1 MDVKIAF
8 LHGDLK
14 ETIYM
19 EQPIGFIDKNHPEHV
34 CLLQRSI
41 YGLKQSPRLW
51 NKKFD
56 ACMLSLGFLRSKYD
70 ACLYFKSVKSDMVI
84 YVLLYVADILLIS
97 NSKPTI
103 AKLKS
108 KLKQH
113 FDMKDLG
120 AAQKILGV
128 KILRNRIKGTLYLS
142 QADYITKVLN
152 KFAMLNSKPSP
163 IPLRG
168 HLVLSKADCP
178 STESDKHKMND
189 IPYDIV
195 VGSVMYDMLCT
206 RPDLAFALGVL
217 SRFMSNPG
225 NAHWTAMK
233 YVLKYIAGTQNLGL
247 VYKKYETKIKL
258 KGYVDSDYASNKDTR
273 KSTTALYFTW
283 AGNCISW
290 KSQQQSIV
298 TLSSTKVEYIVA
310 VEAIKEAMWLQGILG
325 EIQNTVYIPTMNIDS
340 QSVLYLC
347 KDPVYH
353 ERTKHIDVRYH
364 FIRDKIEN
372 GSIVVTKI
380 AGETNPTDFGTKIV
394 PSQKFEFCRDFLHI
408 GAVA

>member
-1 MDVKIAF
+1 
-8 LHGDLK
+8 
-14 ETIYM
+14 
-19 EQPIGFIDKNHPEHV
+19 
-34 CLLQRSI
+34 
-41 YGLKQSPRLW
+41 
-51 NKKFD
+51 
-56 ACMLSLGFLRSKYD
+56 
-70 ACLYFKSVKSDMVI
+70 MVI
-84 YVLLYVADILLIS
+84 YVLLYVNDILLIS

-178 STESDKHKMND
+178 STESDKHKMKD

-206 RPDLAFALGVL
+206 RPDLAFALSVL
-217 SRFMSNPG
+217 SRFMSNLG

-283 AGNCISW
+283 AGNYISW

>member
-1 MDVKIAF
+1 MK
-8 LHGDLK
+8 
-14 ETIYM
+14 
-19 EQPIGFIDKNHPEHV
+19 QPIGFIDKNHPEHV

-70 ACLYFKSVKSDMVI
+70 TCLYFKSMKSDVVL
-84 YVLLYVADILLIS
+84 YVLLYVDDILLIS
-97 NSKPTI
+97 NSKSTI

-108 KLKQH
+108 ELKQH

-120 AAQKILGV
+120 VAQKILGV
-128 KILRNRIKGTLYLS
+128 KIVRNRNNGTMYLS
-142 QADYITKVLN
+142 QSDYITKVLN
-152 KFAMLNSKPSP
+152 KFSMLNSKPSP
-163 IPLRG
+163 IPLGG
-168 HLVLSKADCP
+168 HLVLTKADCP
-178 STESDKHKMND
+178 SSESDKQQMKD
-189 IPYDIV
+189 VPYDIA
-195 VGSVMYDMLCT
+195 VGSVMYAMLCT
-206 RPDLAFALGVL
+206 RPDLAFSVSVL

-233 YVLKYIAGTQNLGL
+233 YLLKYIAGTQNLGL
-247 VYKKYETKIKL
+247 VYKKYESKTEL
-258 KGYVDSDYASNKDTR
+258 KGYVDPDYASNKDTR

-283 AGNCISW
+283 CGNCISW

-298 TLSSTKVEYIVA
+298 ALSSTEAEYIAA
-310 VEAIKEAMWLQGILG
+310 VEAIKEAIWLQGILG
-325 EIQNTVYIPTMNIDS
+325 EIQNKVYVPTMNIDS
-340 QSVLYLC
+340 QSAVYLC

-372 GSIVVTKI
+372 GSVIVSKI
-380 AGETNPTDFGTKIV
+380 AGEFNPADFGTKIV
-394 PSQKFEFCRDFLHI
+394 PSQKFEFCRGFLHI
-408 GAVA
+408 EAVT